1 MKEKGATEFDMGTLR
16 ELMSYEM
23 LMELAVQYLRKEKNR
38 RRKLMKRSME
48 IGPQIVVHKDDDL
61 EINLYQLTSKRTCS
75 E

>member
-1 MKEKGATEFDMGTLR
+1 LKEKGATEFDMGTLR

-48 IGPQIVVHKDDDL
+48 IGPQIVAHKDDDL
-61 EINLYQLTSKRTCS
+61 EINLYQLNTKRTCS

>member
-61 EINLYQLTSKRTCS
+61 EINLYQLNTKRTCS

>member
-23 LMELAVQYLRKEKNR
+23 LMELAVQNLRKEKKR

>member
-48 IGPQIVVHKDDDL
+48 IGPQIVAHKDDDL
-61 EINLYQLTSKRTCS
+61 EINLYQLNTKRTCS

>member
-1 MKEKGATEFDMGTLR
+1 MGTLR

-48 IGPQIVVHKDDDL
+48 IGPQIVAHKDDDL
-61 EINLYQLTSKRTCS
+61 EINLYQLNTKRTCS